1 MATEATQGIITHSI
15 NIDWTAILG
24 CFAIIGSVYGIMRN
38 FKSDVKESIASLAAR
53 MDRTDERITSL
64 EERMFL
70 MATGKTLAEAILEER
85 IRRGLNK

>member
-1 MATEATQGIITHSI
+1 MPWTEIGI
-15 NIDWTAILG
+15 
-24 CFAIIGSVYGIMRN
+24 GIAVLALIYTFLRN
-38 FKSDVKESIASLAAR
+38 FKTDIKESIKDLSAR
-53 MDRTDERITSL
+53 MDRTDDRITSL